1 MIRIERA
8 LAMSLIAAT
17 LSACAA
23 LNPHGNTLSTTTEAA
38 QPPAPVMTPT
48 ETDISAA
55 HDAAAQTELST
66 GTPAPAAVRVTE
78 LLREA
83 AAYGASSAEEQR
95 TAIEEAETRRAVE
108 ETPQAL
114 VRLALLQ
121 SLSETNRQSDIDTSS
136 RLLDLL
142 AEPSMEDNDADL
154 VPLTQL
160 LAHILGERGRLAAQN
175 AELTRKLNQLKAI
188 EQQLGDRD
196 GADMPP
202 PAP

>member
-1 MIRIERA
+1 MIRVERA
-8 LAMSLIAAT
+8 LAMSLLAVT

-23 LNPHGNTLSTTTEAA
+23 LNPHGNTQSTTTEAA
-38 QPPAPVMTPT
+38 QPPAPVMTPA
-48 ETDISAA
+48 ETDVSAA
-55 HDAAAQTELST
+55 HDAPVQPEPSTE
-66 GTPAPAAVRVTE
+66 TPAPAAVRIAE

-83 AAYGASSAEEQR
+83 AAYGASSPEEQR
-95 TAIEEAETRRAVE
+95 TVLEEAETRRAHE
-108 ETPQAL
+108 QTPQAL
-114 VRLALLQ
+114 VRFALLQ
-121 SLSETNRQSDIDTSS
+121 SLSEANRQADIDTSS

-142 AEPSMEDNDADL
+142 AEPSMEGNDADL

>member
-1 MIRIERA
+1 MTRVERA
-8 LAMSLIAAT
+8 LAMSLLAVT
-17 LSACAA
+17 LAACAA
-23 LNPHGNTLSTTTEAA
+23 LNPHGNTQSTTTEAA
-38 QPPAPVMTPT
+38 PPPVPVMTPT
-48 ETDISAA
+48 EADISSA
-55 HDAAAQTELST
+55 HDAPAQPEPSTE
-66 GTPAPAAVRVTE
+66 TPAPAAVRVAE

-83 AAYGASSAEEQR
+83 AAYGASSPDERRA
-95 TAIEEAETRRAVE
+95 TIEEAETRRAVE
-108 ETPQAL
+108 GTPQAL
-114 VRLALLQ
+114 VRFALLQ
-121 SLSETNRQSDIDTSS
+121 SLSETNRQTDIDTAS

-142 AEPSMEDNDADL
+142 AEPSMEGNDADL

-175 AELTRKLNQLKAI
+175 GELTRKLNQLKAI

>member
-1 MIRIERA
+1 MTRVEHA
-8 LAMSLIAAT
+8 LAMSLLAAT
-17 LSACAA
+17 LSACAM
-23 LNPHGNTLSTTTEAA
+23 LPPHGNTQSTATEAA
-38 QPPAPVMTPT
+38 QPTVPATAPT
-48 ETDISAA
+48 EIASAQDA
-55 HDAAAQTELST
+55 PAQPEPPTVTPVPAAA
-66 GTPAPAAVRVTE
+66 RVTE

-83 AAYGASSAEEQR
+83 AAYGASSPDEQR
-95 TAIEEAETRRAVE
+95 SAIEEADTRRVHE

-114 VRLALLQ
+114 IRFALLQ
-121 SLSETNRQSDIDTSS
+121 SLSETNRQADIDTSS

-142 AEPSMEDNDADL
+142 AQPSMEGDDADL

-160 LAHILGERGRLAAQN
+160 LAHFLGERGRLAAQN

-202 PAP
+202 PTP

>member
-1 MIRIERA
+1 MTRVEHT
-8 LAMSLIAAT
+8 LAMSLLAVT

-23 LNPHGNTLSTTTEAA
+23 LHPPGNTQSSTAETA
-38 QPPAPVMTPT
+38 QAPVPAATPT
-48 ETDISAA
+48 EMDTSSA
-55 HDAAAQTELST
+55 HDAPAQPEPPVST
-66 GTPAPAAVRVTE
+66 LAPATARVME

-83 AAYGASSAEEQR
+83 AAYGASSPDEQR
-95 TAIEEAETRRAVE
+95 AAIEEADSRRARE

-114 VRLALLQ
+114 VRFALLR
-121 SLSETNRQSDIDTSS
+121 SLSETNRQTDIDTSS

-142 AEPSMEDNDADL
+142 TAPSMEGDDADL

-175 AELTRKLNQLKAI
+175 AELARKLNQLKAI